1 MKDDVSRESI
11 GVDSVAQLARQVIEP
26 VDAGFGIVESG
37 SGLGSGGGLGS
48 GRSVL
53 VASTVVHAAGPAA
66 VVLNSI
72 AAGFR
77 LRRGTHGDLPEVNLL
92 LKTLEY
98 ASNESLAPCYHSRV
112 RVCAIMIAEWRKL
125 TFES

>member
-11 GVDSVAQLARQVIEP
+11 DVDIVAQLAWQVIEP
-26 VDAGFGIVESG
+26 VDAGFVGVQSG
-37 SGLGSGGGLGS
+37 SGLGNGGGLGN

-53 VASTVVHAAGPAA
+53 VAGTLVYAAGLAA

-72 AAGFR
+72 ATGFR
-77 LRRGTHGDLPEVNLL
+77 LRRGTHGDLPKVDLL

-98 ASNESLAPCYHSRV
+98 ASKESLAPCCHSGV
-112 RVCAIMIAEWRKL
+112 RAYAIVIAEGAN
-125 TFES
+125 